1 MGLGGDL
8 FTLFTAPMGSAA
20 YIIAKKNSYDGKVL
34 KDVGKLGK
42 KFIPEWGKFRL
53 DDDTPFWSTQEE
65 AKQFAETHGLNL
77 SEIEIKYTR
86 IVR

>member
-1 MGLGGDL
+1 
-8 FTLFTAPMGSAA
+8 MGSAA
-20 YIIAKKNSYDGKVL
+20 YIIAKKNSYDKVL
-34 KDVGKLGK
+34 KSVEKLEG
-42 KFIPEWGKFRL
+42 KFITKWGKFRL

-86 IVR
+86 IIR

>member
-8 FTLFTAPMGSAA
+8 FTFFTAPMGSAA
-20 YIIAKKNSYDGKVL
+20 YIIAKKNSYDKVL
-34 KDVGKLGK
+34 KSVEKLEG
-42 KFIPEWGKFRL
+42 KFIPKWGKFRL

-86 IVR
+86 IIR